1 MAVGGTSQVHR
12 KGPYIYYIVSHGR
25 IDPGLRVKPQ
35 N

>member
-12 KGPYIYYIVSHGR
+12 NGIYNIVSHGR